1 MKKALLVIIPLIFIV
16 SAFLIFKNINKP
28 VVPQLKKSEKP
39 IGVRGANPGL
49 FVLLKKAEAKGNLQD
64 IRLVYQ
70 KLISESP
77 NSKEVS
83 IWQKK
88 VEELNIKLLF
98 SPAITPKSLSYEIK
112 VGDNLTKIAKEHNT
126 TVELLKKSNNLSDD
140 RIIPG
145 RKIKVWTAPFSI
157 VVDKSQNTL
166 LLKTGEEVFKTY
178 MASTGANNSTPV
190 GIFKI
195 VNKLPNPTWYKAG
208 AVVPPGSPE
217 NVLGSR
223 WLGFDLAG
231 YGIHGT
237 VEPESLGKQV
247 TQGCVRLANP
257 EVEELYTIVPVGAEV
272 TIVD

>member
-1 MKKALLVIIPLIFIV
+1 
-16 SAFLIFKNINKP
+16 
-28 VVPQLKKSEKP
+28 
-39 IGVRGANPGL
+39 
-49 FVLLKKAEAKGNLQD
+49 
-64 IRLVYQ
+64 
-70 KLISESP
+70 
-77 NSKEVS
+77 
-83 IWQKK
+83 
-88 VEELNIKLLF
+88 
-98 SPAITPKSLSYEIK
+98 
-112 VGDNLTKIAKEHNT
+112 
-126 TVELLKKSNNLSDD
+126 
-140 RIIPG
+140 PG